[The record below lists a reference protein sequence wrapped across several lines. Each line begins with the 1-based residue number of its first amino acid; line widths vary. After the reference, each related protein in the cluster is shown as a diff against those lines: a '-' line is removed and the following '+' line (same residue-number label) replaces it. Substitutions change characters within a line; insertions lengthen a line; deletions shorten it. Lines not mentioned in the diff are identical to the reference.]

1 MAHTHEFDCR
11 QCGAHLD
18 SREALDKHNRENHSR
33 NAQAGGDATERDTAR
48 GDSTSTDN
56 TRSDRGKNDQ
66 SIL

>member
-18 SREALDKHNRENHSR
+18 SREELEKHNRENHTR
-33 NAQAGGDATERDTAR
+33 QAKAGGDATERDT
-48 GDSTSTDN
+48 
-56 TRSDRGKNDQ
+56 TRSDRGQNDQ